1 MGRAEYLTAA
11 NLALIVSTIAMLS
24 IGQVLFK
31 NASSH
36 LVISQPNTWLSV
48 PLVAALAIYGLATVT
63 WLVVLSRVPLS
74 FAFPFYG
81 LSFLLVPV
89 AAAAFLG
96 EPLRWQTLVG
106 GLVIL
111 VGIAVTGWKPHS

>member
-1 MGRAEYLTAA
+1 M
-11 NLALIVSTIAMLS
+11 ALIVCTIAMLS
-24 IGQVLFK
+24 FGQVLFK
-31 NASSH
+31 TASSH
-36 LVISQPNTWLSV
+36 LVLSQPSTWLTV

-89 AAAAFLG
+89 AAAIFLG
-96 EPLRWQTLVG
+96 EPLRWQTLAG

-111 VGIAVTGWKPHS
+111 MGIALTGWKPQA